1 MLKSSPLN
9 MYDRGFMQRSG
20 NMAIGKMN
28 KSVTS
33 AAVNQENQQTTTKRR
48 VARRATNVVWHKL
61 LVDKA
66 TRSQIKEQ
74 HPCLLWFTGLS
85 GAGKSTI
92 ANVVEKKLNAQGKHT
107 YLLDGDNVRY
117 GLNKDLGFTDTER
130 IENIRRV
137 GEVAKL
143 FVDAGIIT
151 IASFISPFRSDRRLV
166 RELFEPDEF
175 IEVYIS
181 APLDVCEKRDPKG
194 LYKRA
199 RAGKIPHF
207 TGIDS
212 DYEAPKREH
221 IILDT
226 TVLSAE
232 QSADQLVD
240 YMIENGFIDRLESSA
255 EG

>member
-1 MLKSSPLN
+1 MVI
-9 MYDRGFMQRSG
+9 Q
-20 NMAIGKMN
+20 KM
-28 KSVTS
+28 KESIAS
-33 AAVNQENQQTTTKRR
+33 DAVNLENLEAAPKRR
-48 VARRATNVVWHKL
+48 VARRATNVVWHEL
-61 LVDKA
+61 MVDKA

-92 ANVVEKKLNAQGKHT
+92 ANIAEKKLNAQGKHT

-130 IENIRRV
+130 VENIRRV

-143 FVDAGIIT
+143 FIDAGIIT

-175 IEVYIS
+175 IEVFVS
-181 APLDVCEKRDPKG
+181 APLDVCEQRDPKG

-199 RAGKIPHF
+199 RAGEIPHF

-212 DYEAPKREH
+212 DYETPKREH

-232 QSADQLVD
+232 QSADKLVG
-240 YMIENGFIDRLESSA
+240 YMIENGFIDPPEDSA
-255 EG
+255 GG

>member
-1 MLKSSPLN
+1 MKSN
-9 MYDRGFMQRSG
+9 T
-20 NMAIGKMN
+20 
-28 KSVTS
+28 VT
-33 AAVNQENQQTTTKRR
+33 QIKKKRQ
-48 VARRATNVVWHKL
+48 VTRRATNVVWHEL

-92 ANVVEKKLNAQGKHT
+92 ANIVEKKLNAKGKHT

-117 GLNKDLGFTDTER
+117 GLNKDLGFTDEER

-151 IASFISPFRSDRRLV
+151 IASFISPFRSDRRMV
-166 RELFEPDEF
+166 RNLFEEDEF
-175 IEVYIS
+175 IEVFVS
-181 APLDVCEKRDPKG
+181 APLELCEKRDPKG
-194 LYKRA
+194 LYKKA
-199 RAGKIPHF
+199 RAGEIPHF

-212 DYEAPKREH
+212 PYETPEREH
-221 IILDT
+221 IILSTDAST
-226 TVLSAE
+226 AE
-232 QSADQLVD
+232 QCADQLVE
-240 YMIENGFIDRLESSA
+240 YMIDNGFID
-255 EG
+255 